1 MEKEENLNQENIES
15 EISNENNETDNK
27 SDDNKEENK
36 VVEEEKELTPEERI
50 KELEDK
56 LARTFAEMENQRRR
70 FEKEK
75 DDAYEY
81 GGFAFAK
88 EALNLIDNL
97 ARSKLIL
104 ESDDA
109 LKDTEALKK
118 TLEHFD
124 IINKDLIS
132 IFTKNN
138 IKPID
143 CLNKKLD
150 PNLHQAMMEIEDDKK
165 EPGTIVQEVQKGF
178 MIKDRLL
185 RPSLV
190 GVSKKTEKKEL
201 TPEERIKELEDK
213 LARTFAEMEN
223 QRRRF
228 EKEKDD
234 AYEYGGFAFAKEA
247 LNLIDNLARSKLIL
261 ESDDALKDTEA
272 LKKTLEHFDII
283 NKDLISIFTKNNIKP
298 IDCLNKKLDPNLHQ
312 AMMEIEDDQKEPGTI
327 VQEVQKGFMIKDRLL
342 RPSLVGV
349 SKKTEKKEEKSE
361 ENKEN
366 LNK

>member
-1 MEKEENLNQENIES
+1 MEKEENLNQENTTAET
-15 EISNENNETDNK
+15 SNEEIVVEKQSDNK
-27 SDDNKEENK
+27 KEENNN
-36 VVEEEKELTPEERI
+36 VEEKIELSPEDKI

-75 DDAYEY
+75 DDAFDY

-97 ARSKLIL
+97 TRSKLIL
-104 ESDDA
+104 ESDES

-132 IFTKNN
+132 T
-138 IKPID
+138 
-143 CLNKKLD
+143 
-150 PNLHQAMMEIEDDKK
+150 
-165 EPGTIVQEVQKGF
+165 
-178 MIKDRLL
+178 
-185 RPSLV
+185 
-190 GVSKKTEKKEL
+190 
-201 TPEERIKELEDK
+201 
-213 LARTFAEMEN
+213 
-223 QRRRF
+223 
-228 EKEKDD
+228 
-234 AYEYGGFAFAKEA
+234 
-247 LNLIDNLARSKLIL
+247 
-261 ESDDALKDTEA
+261 
-272 LKKTLEHFDII
+272 
-283 NKDLISIFTKNNIKP
+283 FTKNNIKP

-327 VQEVQKGFMIKDRLL
+327 IQEVQKGFMIKERLL

-349 SKKTEKKEEKSE
+349 SKKTVNKENKSE

>member
-1 MEKEENLNQENIES
+1 MEKEENPNQENTKTETSSEEIEVDKQPDDKQE
-15 EISNENNETDNK
+15 EI
-27 SDDNKEENK
+27 KE
-36 VVEEEKELTPEERI
+36 VEEKVELSPEEKI

-75 DDAYEY
+75 DDAFDY

-104 ESDDA
+104 ENDES

-118 TLEHFD
+118 TLEHFE

-143 CLNKKLD
+143 CLEKKLD
-150 PNLHQAMMEIEDDKK
+150 PNLHQAMMEIEDDQK
-165 EPGTIVQEVQKGF
+165 EPGTIIQEVQKGF

-190 GVSKKTEKKEL
+190 GVSKKTE
-201 TPEERIKELEDK
+201 I
-213 LARTFAEMEN
+213 
-223 QRRRF
+223 
-228 EKEKDD
+228 KDD
-234 AYEYGGFAFAKEA
+234 
-247 LNLIDNLARSKLIL
+247 
-261 ESDDALKDTEA
+261 
-272 LKKTLEHFDII
+272 
-283 NKDLISIFTKNNIKP
+283 KN
-298 IDCLNKKLDPNLHQ
+298 
-312 AMMEIEDDQKEPGTI
+312 
-327 VQEVQKGFMIKDRLL
+327 
-342 RPSLVGV
+342 
-349 SKKTEKKEEKSE
+349 E

-366 LNK
+366 IDK